1 MCSREVHA
9 RSLSSPKW
17 RGSSHVLQEAAS
29 HRVSHVCGFPS
40 APSPEHCLWQ
50 LVLLAVGTIS
60 QRGLTS
66 SQQSTS
72 SPLSW
77 ALVPPLPRVPSA
89 LTPWG
94 VQVRWGEGLPLG
106 AAFPRLT
113 ACGFPLGWPWET
125 LVRPWRVGANLRQPH
140 LLWAPAPPL
149 GDPSPRTLVSPPS
162 PSALLAQG
170 WLPSLVLW
178 EISGVLHHPLGFPAF
193 PAWCKKCPAI
203 NSSCLYTCLVVCL
216 SLFFL
221 FSSGF

>member
-1 MCSREVHA
+1 MAAGPPCGRYHLTAWSDQ
-9 RSLSSPKW
+9 LSAEHVFSPLL
-17 RGSSHVLQEAAS
+17 G
-29 HRVSHVCGFPS
+29 VS
-40 APSPEHCLWQ
+40 ATPSPCPLCSDSLGCAGEVGGGPPFGGCISQAHCLR
-50 LVLLAVGTIS
+50 LPSGLAMGDTGETLEGGS
-60 QRGLTS
+60 K
-66 SQQSTS
+66 
-72 SPLSW
+72 SPT
-77 ALVPPLPRVPSA
+77 ATPPLGS
-89 LTPWG
+89 
-94 VQVRWGEGLPLG
+94 
-106 AAFPRLT
+106 
-113 ACGFPLGWPWET
+113 CS
-125 LVRPWRVGANLRQPH
+125 
-140 LLWAPAPPL
+140 PL